1 MEPIIVYRSYPH
13 IYFAD
18 LLEAIKEKVP
28 FIEKEKIKS
37 FILSFLIATDNE
49 PEYLIEARIV
59 ETSTYSVGSC
69 TESVQNDKFD
79 YYKQDIKDCYMVFDE
94 ILIGSGFKKAET
106 IFIDF

>member
-37 FILSFLIATDNE
+37 FILSLLQLTM
-49 PEYLIEARIV
+49 
-59 ETSTYSVGSC
+59 S
-69 TESVQNDKFD
+69 QN
-79 YYKQDIKDCYMVFDE
+79 I
-94 ILIGSGFKKAET
+94 
-106 IFIDF
+106 